1 MEKREIKRIFV
12 HCTAGS
18 QRQTIADL
26 LAEFKRNGWKN
37 PGYHYVIDVNGGVH
51 ELLSIDKVSNGVY
64 GYNSTAINVAYM
76 GGIDSKGKPI
86 DNRTAAQKDALV
98 LLLHK
103 LHLQFPKATIMGHRD
118 IWGSDKSKWKK
129 MCPCFDAKTEYLNV

>member
-1 MEKREIKRIFV
+1 MGKREIKRIFV
-12 HCTAGS
+12 HCTAGN

-37 PGYHYVIDVNGGVH
+37 PGYHYVIDAQGGVH
-51 ELLSIDKVSNGVY
+51 ELLPIDKVSNGVY